1 MTDTPPSKPTSGSPS
16 PADSGLYLVPYW
28 VRGGRLWGLMA
39 LVLVLG
45 GLVVPMLL
53 SAVRRQASSRG
64 FGRGV
69 ATSLCSLAHTS
80 SGLSRDDALAQLEE
94 IQTSFVRTRAVDA
107 EAFLDGVDQV
117 ATSLPACRFLSE
129 P

>member
-1 MTDTPPSKPTSGSPS
+1 MTPFESPS
-16 PADSGLYLVPYW
+16 PAKSGLYLVPYW
-28 VRGGRLWGLMA
+28 VRGGRLWGLIA
-39 LVLVLG
+39 FVLVLG
-45 GLVVPMLL
+45 GLVVPMVL
-53 SAVRRQASSRG
+53 SAVQRQASSRG

-80 SGLSRDDALAQLEE
+80 SGLSRADALAQLEE
-94 IQTSFVRTRAVDA
+94 IQTSFVRTQAVDA

-117 ATSLPACRFLSE
+117 AASLSACRFLGE

>member
-1 MTDTPPSKPTSGSPS
+1 MTPPPSSRPPAGSPA

-28 VRGGRLWGLMA
+28 VRGGRLWGLIA

-80 SGLSRDDALAQLEE
+80 TDLTRDDALAQLEE
-94 IQTSFVRTRAVDA
+94 IQASFVRTRAVDA
-107 EAFLDGVDQV
+107 QAFLDGVDQV
-117 ATSLPACRFLSE
+117 ATSLPACRFLGE

>member
-1 MTDTPPSKPTSGSPS
+1 MTPPPPSQPPSGSPS

-28 VRGGRLWGLMA
+28 VRGGRLWGLIA
-39 LVLVLG
+39 LLLVLG

-53 SAVRRQASSRG
+53 SSVRRQASSRG

-117 ATSLPACRFLSE
+117 ATSLPACRFLGE

>member
-1 MTDTPPSKPTSGSPS
+1 MPPSSSHPPAGSPS
-16 PADSGLYLVPYW
+16 PAKSGLYLVPYW
-28 VRGGRLWGLMA
+28 VRGGRLWGVIV

-45 GLVVPMLL
+45 GLVLPMLL
-53 SAVRRQASSRG
+53 SAVRRQSSSRG

-80 SGLSRDDALAQLEE
+80 TDLTRDDALAQLEE

-107 EAFLDGVDQV
+107 QAFVDGVEQV
-117 ATSLPACRFLSE
+117 ATSLPACRFLAE

>member
-1 MTDTPPSKPTSGSPS
+1 MNPPPSESPS
-16 PADSGLYLVPYW
+16 PANSGLYLVPYW
-28 VRGGRLWGLMA
+28 VRGGRLWGLIA

-45 GLVVPMLL
+45 GIVVPMLL
-53 SAVRRQASSRG
+53 STVRRQASSRG

-80 SGLSRDDALAQLEE
+80 TDLTRDDALAQLEE
-94 IQTSFVRTRAVDA
+94 IQDSFVRTRAVDA
-107 EAFLDGVDQV
+107 QAFLDGVDQV
-117 ATSLPACRFLSE
+117 ATSLPACRFLGE

>member
-1 MTDTPPSKPTSGSPS
+1 MGSPS

-28 VRGGRLWGLMA
+28 VRGGRLWGLIA

-45 GLVVPMLL
+45 GILVPMVL
-53 SAVRRQASSRG
+53 SAVQRQASSRG

-80 SGLSRDDALAQLEE
+80 SDLSRDDALAQLKE

-107 EAFLDGVDQV
+107 EAFLRGVDQV

>member
-1 MTDTPPSKPTSGSPS
+1 MTPSPSQSPAGSPS
-16 PADSGLYLVPYW
+16 PAKSGLYLVPYW
-28 VRGGRLWGLMA
+28 VRGGRLWGVIA
-39 LVLVLG
+39 IVLVLG

-53 SAVRRQASSRG
+53 SAVRRQVSSRG

-80 SGLSRDDALAQLEE
+80 TDLTRDDALAQLEE

-107 EAFLDGVDQV
+107 QAFLDGVEQV
-117 ATSLPACRFLSE
+117 AASLPACRFLAE

>member
-1 MTDTPPSKPTSGSPS
+1 MPPSPSESPS
-16 PADSGLYLVPYW
+16 PAKSGLYLVPYW
-28 VRGGRLWGLMA
+28 VRGGRLWGLIA
-39 LVLVLG
+39 LVFVLG

-53 SAVRRQASSRG
+53 SSVRRQASSRG

-69 ATSLCSLAHTS
+69 ATSLCSLAHTPT
-80 SGLSRDDALAQLEE
+80 GLSRDDVMAQLDE
-94 IQTSFVRTRAVDA
+94 IQASFVRTRAVDA

-117 ATSLPACRFLSE
+117 ATSLPACRFLGE

>member
-1 MTDTPPSKPTSGSPS
+1 MPPSESPS
-16 PADSGLYLVPYW
+16 PAKSGLYLVPYW
-28 VRGGRLWGLMA
+28 VRGGRLWGVIA

-53 SAVRRQASSRG
+53 SAVRHQASSRG

-80 SGLSRDDALAQLEE
+80 TDLTRDDALAQLEE

-107 EAFLDGVDQV
+107 QAFLDGVEQV
-117 ATSLPACRFLSE
+117 ATSLPACRFLAE

>member
-107 EAFLDGVDQV
+107 EAFLDGVEQV
-117 ATSLPACRFLSE
+117 ATSLPACRFLGE

>member
-28 VRGGRLWGLMA
+28 VRGGRLWGLIV

-45 GLVVPMLL
+45 GLVVPMVL
-53 SAVRRQASSRG
+53 SGVRRQASSRG

-80 SGLSRDDALAQLEE
+80 SGLSREDAMAQLKE
-94 IQTSFVRTRAVDA
+94 IQTSFVRMRAVDA

-117 ATSLPACRFLSE
+117 ATSLPACRFLGE

>member
-1 MTDTPPSKPTSGSPS
+1 MTPSPSQSPAGSPS
-16 PADSGLYLVPYW
+16 PAKSGLYLVPYW
-28 VRGGRLWGLMA
+28 VRGGRLWGVIA

-80 SGLSRDDALAQLEE
+80 TDLTRDDALAQLEE

-107 EAFLDGVDQV
+107 QAFLDGVEQV
-117 ATSLPACRFLSE
+117 ATSLPACRFLAE

>member
-1 MTDTPPSKPTSGSPS
+1 MNPPPSESPS
-16 PADSGLYLVPYW
+16 PANSGLYLVPYW
-28 VRGGRLWGLMA
+28 VRGGRLWGLIA

-45 GLVVPMLL
+45 GIVVPMLL
-53 SAVRRQASSRG
+53 STVRRQASSRG

-80 SGLSRDDALAQLEE
+80 TDLTRDDALAQLEE
-94 IQTSFVRTRAVDA
+94 IQDSFVRTRAVDA
-107 EAFLDGVDQV
+107 QAFLDGVDQV
-117 ATSLPACRFLSE
+117 ATSLPACRFLAE

>member
-1 MTDTPPSKPTSGSPS
+1 MTPPPSEPSTKSPS

-28 VRGGRLWGLMA
+28 VRGGRLWGLIA
-39 LVLVLG
+39 LALVLG
-45 GLVVPMLL
+45 GLLVPMLL
-53 SAVRRQASSRG
+53 SAVQRQASSRG

-80 SGLSRDDALAQLEE
+80 SGLSHDDAMAQLEE

>member
-1 MTDTPPSKPTSGSPS
+1 MTPPPSEPSTKSPS

-28 VRGGRLWGLMA
+28 VRGGRLWGLIA
-39 LVLVLG
+39 LALVLG
-45 GLVVPMLL
+45 GLLVPMLL
-53 SAVRRQASSRG
+53 SAVQRQASSRG

-80 SGLSRDDALAQLEE
+80 SGLSHDDAMAQLDE

>member
-1 MTDTPPSKPTSGSPS
+1 MTDTPPSKPTSGSSS

-53 SAVRRQASSRG
+53 SAVRRQAAE
-64 FGRGV
+64 GRGHPTAE
-69 ATSLCSLAHTS
+69 ATGTGLAHTS

>member
-1 MTDTPPSKPTSGSPS
+1 M
-16 PADSGLYLVPYW
+16 PYW
-28 VRGGRLWGLMA
+28 VRGGRLWGVIA

-45 GLVVPMLL
+45 GLVLPMLL
-53 SAVRRQASSRG
+53 SSVRRQASSRG

-107 EAFLDGVDQV
+107 QAFVDGVEQV
-117 ATSLPACRFLSE
+117 ATSLPACRFLAE

>member
-1 MTDTPPSKPTSGSPS
+1 MTPPSSPPPSGSPS

-28 VRGGRLWGLMA
+28 VRGGRLWGLIA

-53 SAVRRQASSRG
+53 SSVRRQASSRG

-94 IQTSFVRTRAVDA
+94 IQTSLVRTRAVDA
-107 EAFLDGVDQV
+107 EAFLEGVDQV
-117 ATSLPACRFLSE
+117 ATSLPACRFLGE

>member
-1 MTDTPPSKPTSGSPS
+1 MTTPPPSQPPAGSPS
-16 PADSGLYLVPYW
+16 PADIGLYLVPYW

-53 SAVRRQASSRG
+53 SSVRRQASSRG

-117 ATSLPACRFLSE
+117 ATSLPACRFLGE

>member
-1 MTDTPPSKPTSGSPS
+1 MTPSESPS
-16 PADSGLYLVPYW
+16 PAKSGLYLVPYW
-28 VRGGRLWGLMA
+28 VRGGRLWGVIA

-53 SAVRRQASSRG
+53 SAMRRQASSRG

-80 SGLSRDDALAQLEE
+80 TDLTRDDALAQLEE

-107 EAFLDGVDQV
+107 QAFVDGVEQV
-117 ATSLPACRFLSE
+117 ATSLPACRFLAE

>member
-1 MTDTPPSKPTSGSPS
+1 MNPPPSESPS
-16 PADSGLYLVPYW
+16 PAKSGLYLVPYW
-28 VRGGRLWGLMA
+28 VRGGRLWGLIA

-45 GLVVPMLL
+45 GIVVPMLL
-53 SAVRRQASSRG
+53 STVRRQASSRG

-80 SGLSRDDALAQLEE
+80 TDLTRDDALAQLEE
-94 IQTSFVRTRAVDA
+94 IQDSFVRTRAVDA
-107 EAFLDGVDQV
+107 QAFLDGVDQV
-117 ATSLPACRFLSE
+117 ATSLPACRFLGE

>member
-1 MTDTPPSKPTSGSPS
+1 MTNPLPSKPSSGPPS

-28 VRGGRLWGLMA
+28 VRGGRLWGLIA
-39 LVLVLG
+39 LVLVFG
-45 GLVVPMLL
+45 GLMVPMLL

-80 SGLSRDDALAQLEE
+80 SGLSHEDAMAQLKE
-94 IQTSFVRTRAVDA
+94 IQTSFVRMRAVDA

-117 ATSLPACRFLSE
+117 ATSLPACRFLGE

>member
-1 MTDTPPSKPTSGSPS
+1 MPPSESPS
-16 PADSGLYLVPYW
+16 PAKSGLYLVPYW
-28 VRGGRLWGLMA
+28 VGGGRLWGVIA

-80 SGLSRDDALAQLEE
+80 TDLTRDDALAQLEE

-107 EAFLDGVDQV
+107 QAFLDGVEQV
-117 ATSLPACRFLSE
+117 ATSLPACRFLAE

>member
-1 MTDTPPSKPTSGSPS
+1 MTPSPS
-16 PADSGLYLVPYW
+16 QSPAESPSLAKSGLYLVPYW
-28 VRGGRLWGLMA
+28 VRGGRLWGVIA

-80 SGLSRDDALAQLEE
+80 TDLTRDDALAQLEE

-107 EAFLDGVDQV
+107 QAFLDGVEQV
-117 ATSLPACRFLSE
+117 ATSLPACRFLAE

>member
-1 MTDTPPSKPTSGSPS
+1 MNPPPSEPPSAPPS

-28 VRGGRLWGLMA
+28 VRGGRLWGVIVF
-39 LVLVLG
+39 VLVLG

-80 SGLSRDDALAQLEE
+80 TGLSHDDAMAQLEE
-94 IQTSFVRTRAVDA
+94 IRTSFVRTRAVDA

-117 ATSLPACRFLSE
+117 AISLPACRFLGE

>member
-1 MTDTPPSKPTSGSPS
+1 MTNPSPSQPSSGSPP
-16 PADSGLYLVPYW
+16 PANSGLYLVPYW
-28 VRGGRLWGLMA
+28 VRGGRLWGLIV

-45 GLVVPMLL
+45 GLLLPVLL
-53 SAVRRQASSRG
+53 SSVRRQASSRG

-107 EAFLDGVDQV
+107 EAFRDGVDQV
-117 ATSLPACRFLSE
+117 ATSLPACRFLGE

>member
-1 MTDTPPSKPTSGSPS
+1 MPPSSSHPPAGSPS
-16 PADSGLYLVPYW
+16 PAKSGFYLVPYW

-80 SGLSRDDALAQLEE
+80 SDLSRDDALAQLKE

-107 EAFLDGVDQV
+107 EAFLRGVDQV

>member
-1 MTDTPPSKPTSGSPS
+1 MTNPPPSKPSSGSPS
-16 PADSGLYLVPYW
+16 SADSGLYLVPYW
-28 VRGGRLWGLMA
+28 VRGGRLWGLIA
-39 LVLVLG
+39 VALVLG
-45 GLVVPMLL
+45 GLVVPMVL

-80 SGLSRDDALAQLEE
+80 SGLSRAEALAQLEE
-94 IQTSFVRTRAVDA
+94 IQASFVRTQAVDA

-117 ATSLPACRFLSE
+117 ATSLPACRFLGE

>member
-1 MTDTPPSKPTSGSPS
+1 MTIPPSSKPPSGSPS

-28 VRGGRLWGLMA
+28 VRGGRLWGLIA

-53 SAVRRQASSRG
+53 SSVRRQASSRG

-80 SGLSRDDALAQLEE
+80 TDLSRDDALAQLEE

>member
-1 MTDTPPSKPTSGSPS
+1 MTPPSSPPPLGSPS

-28 VRGGRLWGLMA
+28 VRGGRLWGLIA

-45 GLVVPMLL
+45 GILVPMVL
-53 SAVRRQASSRG
+53 SAVQRQASSRG

-80 SGLSRDDALAQLEE
+80 SDLSRDDALAQLKE

-107 EAFLDGVDQV
+107 EAFLRGVDQV

>member
-1 MTDTPPSKPTSGSPS
+1 MTPPSSQPPTGSPS
-16 PADSGLYLVPYW
+16 PAKSGLYLVPYW
-28 VRGGRLWGLMA
+28 VRGGRLWGVIA

-80 SGLSRDDALAQLEE
+80 TDLTRDDALAQLEE

-107 EAFLDGVDQV
+107 QAFVDGVEQV
-117 ATSLPACRFLSE
+117 ATSLPACRFLAE

>member
-1 MTDTPPSKPTSGSPS
+1 MPPSPSASPS
-16 PADSGLYLVPYW
+16 PAKSGLYLVPYW
-28 VRGGRLWGLMA
+28 VRGGRLWGVIA

-45 GLVVPMLL
+45 GLVLPVVL
-53 SAVRRQASSRG
+53 SSVRRQASSRG

-80 SGLSRDDALAQLEE
+80 TDLTRDDALAQLEE

-107 EAFLDGVDQV
+107 QAFLDGVEQV
-117 ATSLPACRFLSE
+117 ATSLPACSFLVK

>member
-1 MTDTPPSKPTSGSPS
+1 MPPSPSASPS
-16 PADSGLYLVPYW
+16 PSNSGLYLVPYW
-28 VRGGRLWGLMA
+28 VRGGRLWGLIA

-45 GLVVPMLL
+45 GLVVPVVL
-53 SAVRRQASSRG
+53 SSVRRQASSRG

-80 SGLSRDDALAQLEE
+80 TDLTRDDALAQLEE

-107 EAFLDGVDQV
+107 QAFLDGVEQV
-117 ATSLPACRFLSE
+117 ATSLPACRFLAE

>member
-1 MTDTPPSKPTSGSPS
+1 M
-16 PADSGLYLVPYW
+16 
-28 VRGGRLWGLMA
+28 RGGRLWGLIA

-45 GLVVPMLL
+45 GLVVPMVL
-53 SAVRRQASSRG
+53 SVVQRQASSRG

-80 SGLSRDDALAQLEE
+80 SGLSRADALAQLEE

-129 P
+129 R